1 MRQLTERA
9 FGFWEW
15 NEVAVTR
22 WIGDARWHRRG
33 GLGFLDGGHWAF
45 GVGGGGGVDVKAVMM
60 VGFWV
65 NDLEIEKE
73 SEGKRERAKERDRV

>member
-1 MRQLTERA
+1 MVATELTW
-9 FGFWEW
+9 F
-15 NEVAVTR
+15 
-22 WIGDARWHRRG
+22 
-33 GLGFLDGGHWAF
+33 
-45 GVGGGGGVDVKAVMM
+45 GGGGGSGVVVKAAAM